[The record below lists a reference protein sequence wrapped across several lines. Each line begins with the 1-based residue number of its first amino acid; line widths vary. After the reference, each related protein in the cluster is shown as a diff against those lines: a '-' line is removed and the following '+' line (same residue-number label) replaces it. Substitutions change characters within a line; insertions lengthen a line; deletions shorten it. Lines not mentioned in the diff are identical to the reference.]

1 MTAQAAFD
9 IDLIRRYDRN
19 GPRYTSYPTA
29 PQFRTDFGEAEYR
42 ERVAAGNDA
51 GGPLSLYLHL
61 PFCASPC
68 FYCACTRVV
77 TRQPE
82 VIAGYVDSLRREIA
96 LQGALFDAGRTVSQ
110 LAWGGGTPTYLT
122 PAQTAGLM
130 EDLDKHFEL
139 DTGAG
144 REFTI
149 EIDPRSVDPAAVA
162 QLASLGFNRASLGV
176 QDFDRDVQ
184 RAVNRVQSERQVTLV
199 LDELRRTGFQSV
211 NFDLIYGLPRQTPG
225 RFAATLREVLLLRPD
240 RIALYSYAHL
250 PELFKPQ
257 RRIRA
262 EDLPSPEVK
271 LRLLEQA
278 IDKLVGAGYVYIG
291 MDHFALPDDDLAVA
305 QREGRLY
312 RNFQGYSTHRGCDL
326 VGMGMSA
333 ISSVADS
340 YSQHDKR
347 VPDYREAVDAGRL
360 PVLRGVR
367 LTADDRLRRDVIQ
380 RLMCDN
386 RLDFAEIER
395 RHHIVFADYFADE
408 LDALVPMDEDGL
420 VALDAGGIDVLPRGR
435 LLLRAIAMVFDAYL
449 AAPAQPARFSRVV

>member
-1 MTAQAAFD
+1 MTSQIAFD
-9 IDLIRRYDRN
+9 IDLIRRYDRS

-29 PQFRTDFGEAEYR
+29 PQFRAEFDEAAYR

-68 FYCACTRVV
+68 FYCACTRVI
-77 TRQPE
+77 TRQPAA
-82 VIAGYVDSLRREIA
+82 IAGYVDSLRREIA
-96 LQGALFDAGRTVSQ
+96 LQGALFDAGRPVSQ

-122 PAQTAGLM
+122 PAQTAALM
-130 EDLDKHFEL
+130 GDLDRHFEL

-149 EIDPRSVDPAAVA
+149 EIDPRSVDPGAVA
-162 QLASLGFNRASLGV
+162 HLADLGFNRASLGV
-176 QDFDRDVQ
+176 QDFDREVQ
-184 RAVNRVQSERQVTLV
+184 RAVNRVQSEREVALV
-199 LDELRRTGFQSV
+199 LEALRRAGFRSV

-225 RFAATLREVLLLRPD
+225 RFAATLREVLRLRPE

-250 PELFKPQ
+250 PEMFKPQ

-262 EDLPSPEVK
+262 EDLPSPAVK
-271 LRLLEQA
+271 LRLLAQA
-278 IDKLVGAGYVYIG
+278 IDTLVGAGYVYIG

-305 QREGRLY
+305 RREGRLY

-340 YSQHDKR
+340 YSQHDKG
-347 VPDYREAVDAGRL
+347 VSGYREAVDAGRL
-360 PVLRGVR
+360 AVRRGLR
-367 LTADDRLRRDVIQ
+367 LSADDRLRREVIQ

-386 RLDFAEIER
+386 RLDYAGIER
-395 RHHIVFADYFADE
+395 RHHIVFRDYFADE
-408 LDALVPMDEDGL
+408 LAALAPMAEDGL
-420 VALDAGGIDVLPRGR
+420 VAVDEDGIEVLPRGR

-449 AAPAQPARFSRVV
+449 AAPAQPARFSRLI